1 MALKMCAHCGKA
13 YLDGGEQEKVPLCV
27 ECSEFLNGLYRRAWT
42 WLRDRT
48 AEEGRHPRITSAELA
63 EVLAVDV
70 RSIELLVK
78 LDRIQTD
85 MPSLDEEKHP
95 RKDRETMKIMG
106 RRIAR
111 KGWQGYGRR

>member
-13 YLDGGEQEKVPLCV
+13 YLDGGEQEKISLCA
-27 ECSEFLNGLYRRAWT
+27 ECSDFLNALYRKAWT

-48 AEEGRHPRITSAELA
+48 AEEGRHPRITSAQLA
-63 EVLAVDV
+63 EILSVDV

-85 MPSLDEEKHP
+85 QPSEEESHS

-111 KGWQGYGRR
+111 KGWQGHGRR

>member
-1 MALKMCAHCGKA
+1 MALKMCAHCSKA
-13 YLDGGEQEKVPLCV
+13 YLDGGEQEKIFLCT
-27 ECSEFLNGLYRRAWT
+27 ECSDFLNTLYRKAWT

-48 AEEGRHPRITSAELA
+48 AEEGRHPRVTSAQLA
-63 EVLAVDV
+63 EILSVDV

-85 MPSLDEEKHP
+85 MPSEEEDRSLKV
-95 RKDRETMKIMG
+95 RETIKTMG
-106 RRIAR
+106 RRNAR

>member
-13 YLDGGEQEKVPLCV
+13 YLDGGEQEKVSLCA
-27 ECSEFLNGLYRRAWT
+27 ECADFLNTLYRKAWT

-48 AEEGRHPRITSAELA
+48 ADEGRHPRITSAQLA
-63 EVLAVDV
+63 EVLSVDV

-85 MPSLDEEKHP
+85 LPSEEEDRP
-95 RKDRETMKIMG
+95 RKVRETMKTMG
-106 RRIAR
+106 RRIPR

>member
-1 MALKMCAHCGKA
+1 MALKKCAHCGKA
-13 YLDGGEQEKVPLCV
+13 YLDGGEQEKISLCA
-27 ECSEFLNGLYRRAWT
+27 ECSDFLNALYRKAWT

-48 AEEGRHPRITSAELA
+48 AEEGKHPRITSAQLA
-63 EVLAVDV
+63 EILSVDV

-85 MPSLDEEKHP
+85 LPSEEEKHP
-95 RKDRETMKIMG
+95 RKERETMKTMG